1 MASQE
6 YVKLAQ
12 SLPPRLLRFFA
23 RYPPASFINS
33 APASTISTSLNTS
46 PSDPNASQEETTVS
60 DSPPSLPYRNPFQSQ
75 KHPATGKWHDPVF
88 SLRRQADLVK
98 MARAN
103 GVEDLLPYTVKG
115 TEERLI
121 RRQEQGL
128 RVKGTGVGQ
137 KVKGKLWERTQKG
150 RLEKRRQAMLG
161 MPKLVQ
167 TWKQVCSLLWLGL
180 VGKDGANRVIDG
192 SWTGVEE
199 VAEIGSSIPGLP
211 WLPGRL

>member
-1 MASQE
+1 
-6 YVKLAQ
+6 
-12 SLPPRLLRFFA
+12 
-23 RYPPASFINS
+23 
-33 APASTISTSLNTS
+33 
-46 PSDPNASQEETTVS
+46 
-60 DSPPSLPYRNPFQSQ
+60 
-75 KHPATGKWHDPVF
+75 
-88 SLRRQADLVK
+88 